1 MWPVWQCIFL
11 CEQFTE
17 TFKNTPWRND
27 DEKTDECN
35 QCDYASRN
43 VGNLRA
49 HMKTHTGKVKQ
60 TNETSVII
68 SLWFEDSSKIT
79 KDKSPPNVTSV
90 TLPPF

>member
-35 QCDYASRN
+35 QCDYVSPY
-43 VGNLRA
+43 VSNLRA
-49 HMKTHTGKVKQ
+49 HMKTHTG
-60 TNETSVII
+60 E
-68 SLWFEDSSKIT
+68 
-79 KDKSPPNVTSV
+79 KSNKCDQCDYA
-90 TLPPF
+90 FFM